1 MKKASFLVILL
12 GLSLACTFTGT
23 AYPTP
28 APTLVA
34 VPTREPAASG
44 PFQIRVDDVMVGNT
58 VVISLTVQASGP
70 QALLFDTPT
79 LDGEYPTPESL
90 EQARLDLL
98 NLATGGQAQISLEYP
113 RPASGPPWL
122 LVFNSLH
129 TPENQVAPRVEVK
142 IGE

>member
-1 MKKASFLVILL
+1 MRLLIPITIAGFLLVCCWSAVSI
-12 GLSLACTFTGT
+12 
-23 AYPTP
+23 TP
-28 APTLVA
+28 AVPLPIA

-44 PFQIRVDDVMVGNT
+44 PFQIRVDDVRAGDT

-70 QALLFDTPT
+70 AALLFDTPT

-90 EQARLDLL
+90 DRARLDLL
-98 NLATGGQAQISLEYP
+98 NLATGGQAQISLEFP

-129 TPENQVAPRVEVK
+129 TPENRVAPRVEVK

>member
-34 VPTREPAASG
+34 VPTREPAAPG
-44 PFQIRVDDVMVGNT
+44 LFQIRVDDVRAGDT

-90 EQARLDLL
+90 DRARLDLL
-98 NLATGGQAQISLEYP
+98 NLATGGRAQISLEFP